1 MYSVS
6 LKISWWRK
14 LCGGGTVLL
23 AAMIFSIAV
32 WPQLNVLTTDSPEQM
47 YAHRSGPDLA
57 DYI

>member
-1 MYSVS
+1 M
-6 LKISWWRK
+6 
-14 LCGGGTVLL
+14 L

-32 WPQLNVLTTDSPEQM
+32 WPQLNVLTADSPEQM